1 METPITIISN
11 KQNNGTIASN
21 AGLETLRLSVKF
33 SFLHSLQNM
42 LMIVYRMKIQKK
54 NIR

>member
-11 KQNNGTIASN
+11 KQNNGPLASN
-21 AGLETLRLSVKF
+21 AGLETLNLF
-33 SFLHSLQNM
+33 DWFLHSLQNT
-42 LMIVYRMKIQKK
+42 MIVYRMKIKK